1 MIREEFDNWYQHY
14 PRKVSRG
21 AAEDPFGKARV
32 DGGVSLEILI
42 EATKHYAAQ
51 MAGKDSQYIKHPA
64 TWLSGKCWLDEP
76 GPLSQTGLTWW
87 QKREIDESAR
97 ESDMVRKSIWV
108 TMGDNEAQRWLLP
121 IW

>member
-1 MIREEFDNWYQHY
+1 M
-14 PRKVSRG
+14 
-21 AAEDPFGKARV
+21 
-32 DGGVSLEILI
+32 DGGVGLEILI

-64 TWLSGKCWLDEP
+64 TWLNGKCWLDEP

-97 ESDMVRKSIWV
+97 GERYGEEVDLGNNGR
-108 TMGDNEAQRWLLP
+108 Q
-121 IW
+121 